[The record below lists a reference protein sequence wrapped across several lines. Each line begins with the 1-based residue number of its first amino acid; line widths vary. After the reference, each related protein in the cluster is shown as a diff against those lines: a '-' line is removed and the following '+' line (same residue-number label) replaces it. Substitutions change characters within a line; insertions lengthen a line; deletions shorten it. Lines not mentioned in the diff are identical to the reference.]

1 MKKDK
6 TNAELARRHL
16 VERKAKK
23 GRSALEQA
31 SAENVGWRNVDE
43 VRETRSYN

>member
-6 TNAELARRHL
+6 TNAEIARRL
-16 VERKAKK
+16 LAKKKAAK

-31 SAENVGWRNVDE
+31 SAEHVGWRNADE
-43 VRETRSYN
+43 IRGMRGWN